1 MDAIETGRTL
11 SDYLKYFLKGVYDEV
26 DNLYPND
33 DDAHNK
39 NIPTYEI
46 NNSFQGTCIKMES
59 SYDIAGPSP
68 NGFSGTV
75 YFKYD
80 LDINPWNDN
89 FISNMEFLGG
99 DQWLLENVDN
109 SYYLSLWD
117 KFEECTYESSFKSEL
132 RNGEIR
138 LNYNSNAF
146 EQQYS
151 VFQNETNY
159 TNCCNNVW
167 TAPYY
172 SLTDHT
178 LYILPWKVEY
188 TLHDSSYNWL
198 QGKYVTVDWHGSPQR
213 PDTGATLNSHIL
225 CSEYPAVIISNNP
238 QIENVMNHYYED
250 NITHN
255 TYNDY
260 NVYNG
265 DNFIYVNPPSNNI
278 TYDDLVKAIDKGV
291 NDINVRLNLT
301 GDTIIK
307 TPTYDDFKYGD
318 RDPYYIAPVDGINVP
333 SLGEV
338 SLPSGDF
345 GDAPKVIAESV
356 NDTMSILDHLGIT
369 TVFIICA
376 LLTFIIRKVRD

>member
-11 SDYLKYFLKGVYDEV
+11 SDYLKYFLKGVYDEA

-167 TAPYY
+167 
-172 SLTDHT
+172 S
-178 LYILPWKVEY
+178 
-188 TLHDSSYNWL
+188 
-198 QGKYVTVDWHGSPQR
+198 
-213 PDTGATLNSHIL
+213 
-225 CSEYPAVIISNNP
+225 
-238 QIENVMNHYYED
+238 
-250 NITHN
+250 
-255 TYNDY
+255 
-260 NVYNG
+260 
-265 DNFIYVNPPSNNI
+265 
-278 TYDDLVKAIDKGV
+278 VK
-291 NDINVRLNLT
+291 
-301 GDTIIK
+301 
-307 TPTYDDFKYGD
+307 
-318 RDPYYIAPVDGINVP
+318 
-333 SLGEV
+333 E
-338 SLPSGDF
+338 
-345 GDAPKVIAESV
+345 
-356 NDTMSILDHLGIT
+356 
-369 TVFIICA
+369 
-376 LLTFIIRKVRD
+376 